1 MGGFN
6 PVRSAVGVQSDLEVI
21 LLQIDCET
29 WFPWLSCTVLWP
41 YILV

>member
-21 LLQIDCET
+21 LLQIGCET
-29 WFPWLSCTVLWP
+29 WFL
-41 YILV
+41 